1 MPRDATGFLK
11 ADYEALVAQSLD
23 WRIKTLQGPSQ
34 PHAVVDGKNVLMLC
48 SNNYLNLSNHPK
60 LKEAAIKAV
69 QSHGAG
75 SGSVRAIAG
84 TMDLHLALE
93 KKIASFKNA
102 EAALYYQTGFAA
114 NAGLI
119 PALVGEGDVVLSDE
133 INHGSIIDGVRLSKA
148 ERAIYKHCDV

>member
-1 MPRDATGFLK
+1 
-11 ADYEALVAQSLD
+11 
-23 WRIKTLQGPSQ
+23 
-34 PHAVVDGKNVLMLC
+34 
-48 SNNYLNLSNHPK
+48 
-60 LKEAAIKAV
+60 
-69 QSHGAG
+69 
-75 SGSVRAIAG
+75 
-84 TMDLHLALE
+84 MDLHLALE

-148 ERAIYKHCDV
+148 ERAIYKHCDVADLERGLNELDSRETPPRRILIITDGGFFMDGEIPPFDPTFKKPRQHTPL